1 MRIGILG
8 RGFGIYG
15 YLPACHELGWEVHT
29 LRVYKKSITA
39 RGELIKFE
47 RDIQYEDNDLEVI
60 SNVDALV
67 IARDPS
73 SQAKFILK
81 NIGKLQRVYLEKPL
95 GVTSPQN
102 AEIVQLLSMNKI
114 DFSIGYLFPYL
125 SWYQDILVQFLDINS
140 NIVIDWGV
148 LRPRAEW
155 KSNSTSGGGLVNFYF
170 VHFAP
175 LIFDLDLDLSGVNFS
190 SERVQF
196 RFVGGNRC
204 SIEINLF
211 FSNAASFS
219 VMKSVDWKIFEAD
232 SPFSELPRQGS
243 LDPRV
248 PYIKEYLIDKTLG
261 SIGGRSLSLE
271 SVSSRIR
278 SLAE

>member
-1 MRIGILG
+1 
-8 RGFGIYG
+8 
-15 YLPACHELGWEVHT
+15 
-29 LRVYKKSITA
+29 
-39 RGELIKFE
+39 
-47 RDIQYEDNDLEVI
+47 
-60 SNVDALV
+60 
-67 IARDPS
+67 
-73 SQAKFILK
+73 
-81 NIGKLQRVYLEKPL
+81 
-95 GVTSPQN
+95 
-102 AEIVQLLSMNKI
+102 MNKI

-175 LIFDLDLDLSGVNFS
+175 LIFDLDLDLSGVNYS